1 MITLRELRTISLEF
15 RRVSSNF
22 LNCDDDTADVALIRF
37 YSYLTKTEW
46 IQDLISDI
54 LTTTEFV
61 SETASREHSD
71 DCLRHLFQ

>member
-37 YSYLTKTEW
+37 YSYLTRPCFKNCRVLHHFNKMA
-46 IQDLISDI
+46 I
-54 LTTTEFV
+54 
-61 SETASREHSD
+61 APM
-71 DCLRHLFQ
+71 

>member
-37 YSYLTKTEW
+37 YSYLTKTESLPL
-46 IQDLISDI
+46 QNLI
-54 LTTTEFV
+54 
-61 SETASREHSD
+61 SETASRSIVMIG
-71 DCLRHLFQ
+71 LRHLFQ